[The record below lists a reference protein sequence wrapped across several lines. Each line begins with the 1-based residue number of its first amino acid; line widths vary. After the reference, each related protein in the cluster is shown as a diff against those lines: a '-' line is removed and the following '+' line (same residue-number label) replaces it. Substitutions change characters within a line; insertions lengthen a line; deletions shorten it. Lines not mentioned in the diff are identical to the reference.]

1 MDINEIKAQL
11 KDKLGISVLNE
22 IQNAML
28 PVASKQG
35 HFILYSPTG
44 SGKTLAFLV
53 PLLATVSKRTITQAV
68 VISPTRE
75 LALQTHEIIKKLSL
89 GIKTVVC
96 YGGHNI
102 SDEINSLSIAPE
114 IIVATPGRLVDLLNR
129 SVINLRQVSFLVIDE
144 FDKILELGF
153 EEDIVKINHFLPRSI
168 SRAIMISAT
177 TLDEMPKYDYF
188 ADAMT
193 FDFLKKQ
200 QELPIKVT
208 VTTISSSIY
217 CAKTDTL
224 KNLLL
229 SLHSEKTIVF
239 ANQRDTVE
247 QIYAILRQ
255 KGFCCEFLHGK
266 LTQLEREKSIA
277 LFENGT
283 YNILVTTDL
292 GARGIDFKD
301 VINVVHFDCP
311 TDSESFTHRNGRT
324 ARYGKSGKVFVIK
337 DESTTMPEFVKADT
351 FVNID
356 DTPTHKPSQTNTQ
369 TLHFKAGRK
378 EKISK
383 KDILGFLLKNLNV
396 SADKIRVINV
406 YDHYALAALKS
417 IDAKSTLKKLN
428 ATKIKGTKVR
438 ITLAEFDY
446 NHKLK

>member
-168 SRAIMISAT
+168 SRAIMTSAT

-217 CAKTDTL
+217 CAKTD
-224 KNLLL
+224 
-229 SLHSEKTIVF
+229 
-239 ANQRDTVE
+239 
-247 QIYAILRQ
+247 
-255 KGFCCEFLHGK
+255 
-266 LTQLEREKSIA
+266 
-277 LFENGT
+277 
-283 YNILVTTDL
+283 NI
-292 GARGIDFKD
+292 RI
-301 VINVVHFDCP
+301 FDI
-311 TDSESFTHRNGRT
+311 F
-324 ARYGKSGKVFVIK
+324 F
-337 DESTTMPEFVKADT
+337 
-351 FVNID
+351 
-356 DTPTHKPSQTNTQ
+356 
-369 TLHFKAGRK
+369 
-378 EKISK
+378 
-383 KDILGFLLKNLNV
+383 
-396 SADKIRVINV
+396 
-406 YDHYALAALKS
+406 
-417 IDAKSTLKKLN
+417 
-428 ATKIKGTKVR
+428 
-438 ITLAEFDY
+438 
-446 NHKLK
+446 

>member
-1 MDINEIKAQL
+1 MDINEIKAKL
-11 KDKLGISVLNE
+11 KDKLGIDALNN

-28 PVASKQG
+28 PVASKHG

-53 PLLATVSKRTITQAV
+53 PLLASVGIRAVTQAV
-68 VISPTRE
+68 IISPTRE
-75 LALQTHEIIKKLSL
+75 LALQTHEIIKKLAL

-102 SDEINSLSIAPE
+102 NDEMNSLSITPE

-129 SVINLRQVSFLVIDE
+129 HAADLRQVNFLVIDE

-153 EEDIVKINHFLPRSI
+153 EEDIVKINHFLPHSI
-168 SRAIMISAT
+168 CKAIMTSAT

-188 ADAMT
+188 ADAKT

-200 QELPIKVT
+200 QELPLKLT
-208 VTTISSSIY
+208 VTAISSRTD
-217 CAKTDTL
+217 CAKTDIL
-224 KNLLL
+224 EKLLL
-229 SLHSEKTIVF
+229 SVNGEKAIVF

-247 QIYAILRQ
+247 QIYATLRQ

-283 YNILVTTDL
+283 YNTLVTTDL

-324 ARYGKSGKVFVIK
+324 ARYGKRGNVFVIQ
-337 DESTTMPEFVKADT
+337 DNPNIMPEFIKANA
-351 FVNID
+351 FENID
-356 DTPTHKPSQTNTQ
+356 SVPTAKPSQTNTQ

-383 KDILGFLLKNLNV
+383 KDILGFLIKNLNV
-396 SADKIRVINV
+396 SANKIGLINV
-406 YDHYALAALKS
+406 YDHYALAALND
-417 IDAKSTLKKLN
+417 IDAKGALKMLN
-428 ATKIKGTKVR
+428 ATKIKGVKVR

-446 NHKLK
+446 NHKLN